1 MKVAICCK
9 AVPLDVEADKVEVK
23 EGEVRTNSRDL
34 FLNEMDEYAIEA
46 ALALKKTYDI
56 ESWAITVGPLRAQE
70 ALYVALAKGV
80 DHAWRIDSSS
90 ERPENVGSALVG
102 ALKELKPDLI
112 LTGVQ
117 SVDWMGAEIG
127 TYIAESL
134 GIPHA
139 FAVVEI
145 LDFGADGVR
154 LRKEIGGGRKAE
166 MVLSMPAL
174 LCIQSGI
181 QRLQYVSAMRRKK
194 MRDTPIQT
202 SAGQAPSGADPFQA
216 LAQYRVVDVN
226 PPQARG
232 HAEMIAGE
240 RAERV
245 AKVLE
250 IIRKNL

>member
-46 ALALKKTYDI
+46 ALALRKTHDI
-56 ESWAITVGPLRAQE
+56 ETWAVTVGPLRAQE

-80 DHAWRIDSSS
+80 NHAWRVDSSS

-117 SVDWMGAEIG
+117 SADWMGAEVGIYIG
-127 TYIAESL
+127 ESL
-134 GIPHA
+134 AISHA

-145 LDFGADGVR
+145 LELNSEGVR
-154 LRKEIGGGRKAE
+154 IRKEIGGGRKAE
-166 MVLSMPAL
+166 MMLTMPAV

-202 SAGQAPSGADPFQA
+202 SVSQAPSGSDPFQA
-216 LAQYRVVDVN
+216 LARYRVIDAAA
-226 PPQARG
+226 PESRG

-245 AKVLE
+245 ARVLE
-250 IIRKNL
+250 IIKKNL